1 MLPENACYVGVSFYK
16 ETPHADAGMQTSL
29 AQVFGAGEGLVL
41 KGRRAIVDKRRDRK
55 AHLDEDA
62 AYQLL
67 AQAIELYSN
76 QTKAAPRRVVV
87 HKTSKYWPEEL
98 RGFKKALGNINLY
111 DFLTLETLGTR
122 FMRVGKKPPLR
133 GTVIVLSARNYLMY
147 TLGYIPYFRDYPG
160 MRIPQPIEVVEHHGT
175 SPAQDVCREIL
186 ALTKLNWNSC
196 AFASSVPITIRFA
209 RDVGRIL
216 TELPKGIEPKTKY
229 KYYM

>member
-1 MLPENACYVGVSFYK
+1 
-16 ETPHADAGMQTSL
+16 
-29 AQVFGAGEGLVL
+29 
-41 KGRRAIVDKRRDRK
+41 
-55 AHLDEDA
+55 
-62 AYQLL
+62 
-67 AQAIELYSN
+67 
-76 QTKAAPRRVVV
+76 
-87 HKTSKYWPEEL
+87 
-98 RGFKKALGNINLY
+98 
-111 DFLTLETLGTR
+111 
-122 FMRVGKKPPLR
+122 MRVGKKPPLR
-133 GTVIVLSARNYLMY
+133 GTVIILSARNYLMY

-229 KYYM
+229 KFYI